1 MTDQSHQRIHISA
14 QFSRELEGVR
24 DDVLTMGGT
33 VESQI
38 TKALDALLDGN
49 SELAEQVIAL
59 DSNVN
64 ELERSISDQCMRILA
79 LRQPAAG
86 DLRLVLAVIKVTTDL
101 ERIGDEAA
109 KMGRQAVL
117 LSEIGVQEKIA
128 AQVRDVAVR
137 SITMVKNA
145 LDSFAR
151 LEVGDALSVILS
163 DDDTDEA
170 YANAREWLLLFAEE
184 NPASLRVAMS
194 YLWILKGLERIGD
207 HAANIAEQVI
217 FLTEGVDVRHLDSQ
231 NTRDLLS

>member
-1 MTDQSHQRIHISA
+1 MADQSHQRIHISA

-128 AQVRDVAVR
+128 AQVRDVAVQ

-194 YLWILKGLERIGD
+194 YLWILKGVERIGD

>member
-137 SITMVKNA
+137 SITIYQNQM
-145 LDSFAR
+145 
-151 LEVGDALSVILS
+151 
-163 DDDTDEA
+163 
-170 YANAREWLLLFAEE
+170 
-184 NPASLRVAMS
+184 
-194 YLWILKGLERIGD
+194 
-207 HAANIAEQVI
+207 
-217 FLTEGVDVRHLDSQ
+217 LT
-231 NTRDLLS
+231 

>member
-38 TKALDALLDGN
+38 TKALDALLDVN

-151 LEVGDALSVILS
+151 LEAGDALSVILS

-184 NPASLRVAMS
+184 NPASLRVVMS
-194 YLWILKGLERIGD
+194 SLWILKGLERIGD

>member
-151 LEVGDALSVILS
+151 LEVVRRCNVVRSC
-163 DDDTDEA
+163 DTH
-170 YANAREWLLLFAEE
+170 
-184 NPASLRVAMS
+184 
-194 YLWILKGLERIGD
+194 LESGCCC
-207 HAANIAEQVI
+207 
-217 FLTEGVDVRHLDSQ
+217 FM
-231 NTRDLLS
+231 

>member
-1 MTDQSHQRIHISA
+1 
-14 QFSRELEGVR
+14 
-24 DDVLTMGGT
+24 
-33 VESQI
+33 
-38 TKALDALLDGN
+38 
-49 SELAEQVIAL
+49 
-59 DSNVN
+59 
-64 ELERSISDQCMRILA
+64 MRILA

-151 LEVGDALSVILS
+151 LEAGDALSVILS

-184 NPASLRVAMS
+184 NPASLRVVMS

>member
-14 QFSRELEGVR
+14 QFSHELEGVR

-101 ERIGDEAA
+101 ERIGGEAA

-184 NPASLRVAMS
+184 NPASLRVSMS

>member
-86 DLRLVLAVIKVTTDL
+86 DLRLVLAVIKVTTD
-101 ERIGDEAA
+101 
-109 KMGRQAVL
+109 
-117 LSEIGVQEKIA
+117 
-128 AQVRDVAVR
+128 
-137 SITMVKNA
+137 
-145 LDSFAR
+145 
-151 LEVGDALSVILS
+151 
-163 DDDTDEA
+163 
-170 YANAREWLLLFAEE
+170 
-184 NPASLRVAMS
+184 
-194 YLWILKGLERIGD
+194 
-207 HAANIAEQVI
+207 
-217 FLTEGVDVRHLDSQ
+217 
-231 NTRDLLS
+231 

>member
-38 TKALDALLDGN
+38 TKALDALLDGD

-151 LEVGDALSVILS
+151 LEAGDALSVILS

-170 YANAREWLLLFAEE
+170 YANAREWLLLFVEE

>member
-117 LSEIGVQEKIA
+117 LSEIGVQ
-128 AQVRDVAVR
+128 
-137 SITMVKNA
+137 
-145 LDSFAR
+145 
-151 LEVGDALSVILS
+151 G
-163 DDDTDEA
+163 
-170 YANAREWLLLFAEE
+170 
-184 NPASLRVAMS
+184 SL
-194 YLWILKGLERIGD
+194 
-207 HAANIAEQVI
+207 
-217 FLTEGVDVRHLDSQ
+217 
-231 NTRDLLS
+231 

>member
-79 LRQPAAG
+79 LRHPAAG

-151 LEVGDALSVILS
+151 LEAGDALSVILS

-184 NPASLRVAMS
+184 NPASLRVVMA